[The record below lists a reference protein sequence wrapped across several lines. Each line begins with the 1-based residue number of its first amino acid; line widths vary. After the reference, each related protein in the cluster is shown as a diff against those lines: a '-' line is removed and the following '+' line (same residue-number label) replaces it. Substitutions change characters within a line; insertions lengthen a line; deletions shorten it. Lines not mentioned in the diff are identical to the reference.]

1 MKAGERE
8 RQDRKHM
15 RFNSRALSMRDPAL
29 AAAVGAFGGS
39 DFGNEGFG
47 DESYLGGVDSMAGDF
62 GGDFGYD
69 FGSEFG
75 GAPGMIPAKPTAQQ
89 ALGAWNALRAK
100 RAKAVQRYSK
110 LEPNAGSEVDI
121 ERYSFSLSEDFTL
134 GTAAAFGTDMSGT
147 PDTTFRPQV
156 ITANA
161 PAAGFAYLSNLKM
174 ANVNVTVGPGEEDLF
189 GISGP
194 SWGRTMD
201 MPTLSTSNRANADGR
216 ITTFTPPG
224 YTPAATYTLV
234 LNFKG
239 PSRLAGGGAR

>member
-8 RQDRKHM
+8 STDRKHM
-15 RFNSRALSMRDPAL
+15 RFNSKTLAMRDPAL

-47 DESYLGGVDSMAGDF
+47 DESYLGGVDVDDF
-62 GGDFGYD
+62 GGDFG
-69 FGSEFG
+69 SEFG
-75 GAPGMIPAKPTAQQ
+75 AVPGMIPVKPTAQQ

-100 RAKAVQRYSK
+100 KAKAVQRYSK
-110 LEPNAGSEVDI
+110 LEPNAGSEVDV
-121 ERYSFSLSEDFTL
+121 ERYSFSLSEDFPL
-134 GTAAAFGTDMSGT
+134 ATAAAFGTDMSGT

-161 PAAGFAYLSNLKM
+161 PAPGFAYLSNLKM

-216 ITTFTPPG
+216 ITTFVPPG

-239 PSRLAGGGAR
+239 PARLAGGGAR